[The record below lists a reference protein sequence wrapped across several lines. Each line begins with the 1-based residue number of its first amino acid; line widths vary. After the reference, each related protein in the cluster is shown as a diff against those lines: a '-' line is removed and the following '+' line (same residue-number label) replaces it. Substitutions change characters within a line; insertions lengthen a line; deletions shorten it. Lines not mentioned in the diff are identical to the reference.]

1 MDQNRKI
8 IYADDLL
15 NAIRED
21 MTIRGSAFA
30 AVVRHIHDAPAVTV
44 TPAISI
50 SDAAT
55 TALEKMGAI
64 AHGGETPELIYGSS
78 PCVNLPRG
86 KTNNT
91 HGGG

>member
-15 NAIRED
+15 TAIRED

-30 AVVRHIHDAPAVTV
+30 AVVRHIHEAPAATV
-44 TPAISI
+44 TPVLCI

-55 TALEKMGAI
+55 TALEKMGAN
-64 AHGGETPELIYGSS
+64 AHGGG
-78 PCVNLPRG
+78 
-86 KTNNT
+86 
-91 HGGG
+91 